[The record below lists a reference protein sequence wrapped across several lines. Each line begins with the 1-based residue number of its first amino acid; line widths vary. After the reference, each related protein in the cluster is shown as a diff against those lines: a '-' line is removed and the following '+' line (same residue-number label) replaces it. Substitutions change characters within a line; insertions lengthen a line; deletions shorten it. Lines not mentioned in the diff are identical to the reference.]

1 MDATRSHLSF
11 PAEWIAATIFL
22 LATFAVG
29 SLIVNELRVPTT
41 PRSVPATA
49 VEPAVPTV
57 PQDAVA
63 VPKLMLGN
71 GVELLVGER
80 ASDADGKL
88 AAAVSGGR
96 TTEQGPLGVREIRS
110 YELAGTHFI
119 VVLEPFERK
128 GELRVAGIYLR

>member
-29 SLIVNELRVPTT
+29 SLIVNELRVPTRST
-41 PRSVPATA
+41 PAST
-49 VEPAVPTV
+49 VEPAIPTV

-63 VPKLMLGN
+63 VPKLMLAD
-71 GVELLVGER
+71 GVELFVGER

-88 AAAVSGGR
+88 AAAVFSGR

-110 YELAGTHFI
+110 YELAGTHFL